1 MSGQRPNNVAKSIA
15 CRDPFFAICSVILFG
30 MAKRTG
36 AMHVAKVSKKYVTKD
51 GVSRESVAYL
61 LRRTYRDGVRVK
73 HETLANLSAL
83 PQETLEAVR
92 VSLTGQM
99 LVVPGQDLEVT
110 GSRPHGHVAAVH
122 AQAKALGLP
131 ALLGPAGRDRDIA
144 LALIIARVCR
154 PGSKL
159 ATTRWWTGTT
169 LADDLGVADASTD
182 EVYAGMDWL
191 AGRQD
196 AIETK
201 LVRTHLAGAA
211 NPDRLALF
219 DLSSSWVTGRHCPL
233 AARGYSRDG
242 KKGLPQIEYGL
253 LTDPAGR
260 PVAVRVFPGNTAD
273 PTAFTTIVQA
283 VKDTF
288 KLKEMV
294 MVGDRGMITSARV
307 QELRELGG
315 FGWVTALRA
324 RAVAALA
331 ADDGPL
337 QMSLFDQVNLAEIS
351 HPDYPGERLIAC
363 RNPALAIE
371 RARKRLALLDSTDIE
386 LTKITA
392 AVAAGRLTGA
402 GKIGIRVG
410 KVVGRYKMAK
420 HYNLTITDDTFAFTR
435 DTEAIAAEAALDGIY
450 VIATTIG
457 AEQMDAAKVV
467 ATYKSLAR
475 VARDFRCLKAI
486 DLDLRPIHHYTET
499 RVRAHV
505 FICMLAS
512 YLVWHLRQALAPLT
526 FTDEYRPEPIDP
538 VAPAQRSHVADH
550 KAATKT
556 NTDDQPA
563 RGFTSL
569 LDHLGTLTRN
579 HLRVAGH
586 DESGF
591 ELLAIP
597 TPTQR
602 RAFELLN
609 ASIPL
614 TLK

>member
-1 MSGQRPNNVAKSIA
+1 
-15 CRDPFFAICSVILFG
+15 

-36 AMHVAKVSKKYVTKD
+36 SMHVAKVSKKYVTKD

-61 LRRTYRDGVRVK
+61 LRRTYRDGVTVK

-83 PQETLEAVR
+83 PQATLEAVR
-92 VSLTGQM
+92 VSLTGQA

-110 GSRPHGHVAAVH
+110 RSLPHGHVAAVH

-131 ALLGPAGRDRDIA
+131 ALLGPAGRERDIA

-154 PGSKL
+154 PASKL
-159 ATTRWWTGTT
+159 ATTQWWANTT

-182 EVYAGMDWL
+182 EVYAAMDWL
-191 AGRQD
+191 AGRQE

-219 DLSSSWVTGRHCPL
+219 DLSSSWVTGRCCPL

-273 PTAFTTIVQA
+273 PTAFTAIVQA

-288 KLKEMV
+288 KLKDMV

-307 QELRELGG
+307 QVLRELGG

-324 RAVAALA
+324 PAIAALA
-331 ADDGPL
+331 TDNGPL
-337 QMSLFDQVNLAEIS
+337 QMSLFDQTNLAEIS
-351 HPDYPGERLIAC
+351 PPDYPGERLVAC
-363 RNPALAIE
+363 RNPALATE
-371 RARKRLALLDSTDIE
+371 RACRRLALLEATDTE
-386 LTKITA
+386 LSKVTA
-392 AVAAGRLTGA
+392 AAAAGRLAGA

-420 HYNLTITDDTFAFTR
+420 HYRLDITETTFAFTR
-435 DTEAIAAEAALDGIY
+435 DQDQITAEAAMDGIY
-450 VIATTIG
+450 VIRTTIG
-457 AEQMDAAKVV
+457 PEQMDAAQVV

-475 VARDFRCLKAI
+475 VERDFRSLKSI
-486 DLDLRPIHHYTET
+486 DVDLRPIHHWTQD

-512 YLVWHLRQALAPLT
+512 YLVWHLRQAWAPLT
-526 FTDEYRPEPIDP
+526 FTDENRPDPLDP
-538 VAPAQRSHVADH
+538 VAPVAPARRSQDADA

-556 NTDDQPA
+556 TTEDLPA
-563 RGFTSL
+563 TSFTAL
-569 LDHLGTLTRN
+569 LEHLATLTRN

-602 RAFELLN
+602 RAFELID
-609 ASIPL
+609 APIPL

>member
-1 MSGQRPNNVAKSIA
+1 
-15 CRDPFFAICSVILFG
+15 
-30 MAKRTG
+30 
-36 AMHVAKVSKKYVTKD
+36 MHVAKVAKKYVTKD
-51 GVSRESVAYL
+51 GASRESVAYL
-61 LRRTYRDGVRVK
+61 LRRTYRDGTKVR

-83 PQETLEAVR
+83 PQATLEAVR
-92 VSLTGQM
+92 VSLTGQA

-110 GSRPHGHVAAVH
+110 RALPHGHVSAVH

-154 PGSKL
+154 PASKL
-159 ATTRWWTGTT
+159 ATTRWWTDTT
-169 LADDLGVADASTD
+169 LAADLGVADATTD
-182 EVYAGMDWL
+182 EVYAAMDWL

-196 AIETK
+196 AIEAK
-201 LVRTHLAGAA
+201 LVRTHLNGAG

-219 DLSSSWVTGRHCPL
+219 DLSSSWVTGHCCPL

-273 PTAFTTIVQA
+273 PTAFTGILEA

-288 KLKEMV
+288 KLTDMV

-307 QELRELGG
+307 EALRELGG
-315 FGWVTALRA
+315 YGWVTALRA
-324 RAVAALA
+324 PAIAALA

-337 QMSLFDQVNLAEIS
+337 QMSLFDQANLAEIT
-351 HPDYPGERLIAC
+351 HPDYPAERLVAC
-363 RNPALAIE
+363 RNPALATE
-371 RARKRLALLDSTDIE
+371 RARKRLALLEATDTE
-386 LTKITA
+386 LTKIVA
-392 AVAAGRLTGA
+392 AVAAGRLAGA
-402 GKIGIRVG
+402 GKIGVRVG

-420 HYNLTITDDTFAFTR
+420 HYTLDITEDTFTFTR
-435 DTEAIAAEAALDGIY
+435 NEDQITAEAALDGLY
-450 VIATTIG
+450 VIRATVG
-457 AEQMDAAKVV
+457 PEQMDPAKVV

-475 VARDFRCLKAI
+475 VERDFRSIKAI
-486 DLDLRPIHHYTET
+486 DVDLRPIHHWTET

-505 FICMLAS
+505 FICMLAA
-512 YLVWHLRQALAPLT
+512 YLVWHLRAAWAPLT
-526 FTDEYRPEPIDP
+526 FTDEDRPDPADP
-538 VAPAQRSHVADH
+538 VAPARRSQGADH

-556 NTDDQPA
+556 TTDDLPA
-563 RGFTSL
+563 HSFTSL
-569 LDHLGTLTRN
+569 LAHMATLTRN

-586 DESGF
+586 DTSGF
-591 ELLAIP
+591 DLLAIP

-602 RAFELLN
+602 RAFELLG
-609 ASIPL
+609 APIPL

>member
-1 MSGQRPNNVAKSIA
+1 ML
-15 CRDPFFAICSVILFG
+15 CG
-30 MAKRTG
+30 MAKQTG

-51 GVSRESVAYL
+51 GISRESVAYL
-61 LRRTYRDGVRVK
+61 LRRTYRDGVTVK

-83 PQETLEAVR
+83 PQATLEAVR
-92 VSLTGQM
+92 VSLTGQA

-110 GSRPHGHVAAVH
+110 RSLPHGHVAAVH

-131 ALLGPAGRDRDIA
+131 ALLGAAGRERDIA

-154 PGSKL
+154 PASKL
-159 ATTRWWTGTT
+159 ATTRWWANTT
-169 LADDLGVADASTD
+169 LADDLGVADATTD
-182 EVYAGMDWL
+182 EVYAAMDWL
-191 AGRQD
+191 QGRQD
-196 AIETK
+196 GIETK
-201 LVRTHLAGAA
+201 LVRAHLAGAA

-219 DLSSSWVTGRHCPL
+219 DLSSSWVTGRHCSL

-242 KKGLPQIEYGL
+242 KKGSPQIEYGL

-273 PTAFTTIVQA
+273 PTAFTAIVQA

-288 KLKEMV
+288 KLKDMV

-315 FGWVTALRA
+315 LGWVTALRA
-324 RAVAALA
+324 PAIAALA
-331 ADDGPL
+331 ADNGPL
-337 QMSLFDQVNLAEIS
+337 QMSLFDQTNLAEIS
-351 HPDYPGERLIAC
+351 HPDYPGERLVAC
-363 RNPALAIE
+363 RNPALAAE
-371 RARKRLALLDSTDIE
+371 RARKRLALLEATDTE
-386 LTKITA
+386 LSKIVA
-392 AVAAGRLTGA
+392 AADAGRLAGA
-402 GKIGIRVG
+402 GKIGVRVG

-420 HYNLTITDDTFAFTR
+420 HYILDITNDRFAFTH
-435 DTEAIAAEAALDGIY
+435 DQDQVTAEAALDGIY
-450 VIATTIG
+450 VIRTTV
-457 AEQMDAAKVV
+457 AVEQMDAAKVV

-475 VARDFRCLKAI
+475 VERDFRSLKAI
-486 DLDLRPIHHYTET
+486 DVDLRPVHHWTET

-505 FICMLAS
+505 FICMLAA
-512 YLVWHLRQALAPLT
+512 YLAWHLRQTWAPLT
-526 FTDEYRPEPIDP
+526 FTDEQRPDPVDP
-538 VAPAQRSHVADH
+538 VAPARRSQGADA

-556 NTDDQPA
+556 TTDGQPA
-563 RGFTSL
+563 RSFTSL
-569 LDHLGTLTRN
+569 LDHLATLTRN

-591 ELLAIP
+591 DLLAIP

-602 RAFELLN
+602 RAFELLD
-609 ASIPL
+609 APIPL

>member
-1 MSGQRPNNVAKSIA
+1 MTKTP
-15 CRDPFFAICSVILFG
+15 
-30 MAKRTG
+30 G
-36 AMHVAKVSKKYVTKD
+36 AMHVAKITTKRVDKSGQPREYVSH
-51 GVSRESVAYL
+51 L
-61 LRRTYRDGVRVK
+61 LRRTYRDGARVK
-73 HETLANLSAL
+73 HETLANLTPL
-83 PQETLEAVR
+83 PQAAIDAVR
-92 VSLTGQM
+92 ASLAGKA
-99 LVVPGQDLEVT
+99 LVVAGEGLEVT
-110 GSRPHGHVAAVH
+110 GSLPHGHVAAVH

-131 ALLGPAGRDRDIA
+131 GLLGPAGRERDIA

-159 ATTRWWTGTT
+159 ATTRWWADTT
-169 LADDLGVADASTD
+169 LAADLGVADATTD

-191 AGRQD
+191 AGRQE

-201 LVRTHLAGAA
+201 LVRTHLTSPA

-260 PVAVRVFPGNTAD
+260 PVAVRVFSGNTAD
-273 PTAFTTIVQA
+273 PTAFTTIVDA
-283 VKDTF
+283 VRDTF
-288 KLKEMV
+288 KLTDMV

-324 RAVAALA
+324 PAIAALA
-331 ADDGPL
+331 ADNGPL
-337 QMSLFDQVNLAEIS
+337 QMSLFDQANLAEIT
-351 HPDYPGERLIAC
+351 HPDYPGERLVAC
-363 RNPALAIE
+363 RNPALATE
-371 RARKRLALLDSTDIE
+371 RARKRLALLEATDTE
-386 LTKITA
+386 LAKIAA
-392 AVAAGRLTGA
+392 AVVAGRLAGA

-410 KVVGRYKMAK
+410 KVIGRYKMAK
-420 HYNLTITDDTFAFTR
+420 HYILDITNDRFAFTR
-435 DTEAIAAEAALDGIY
+435 DQDQITAEAALDGLY
-450 VIATTIG
+450 VIRTTIG
-457 AEQMDAAKVV
+457 PEQMDAAKVV

-475 VARDFRCLKAI
+475 VERDFRSLKSI
-486 DLDLRPIHHYTET
+486 DLDLRPIHHWTET

-505 FICMLAS
+505 FICMLAA
-512 YLVWHLRQALAPLT
+512 YLTWHLRQTWAPLT
-526 FTDEYRPEPIDP
+526 FTDEHRPDPIDP
-538 VAPAQRSHVADH
+538 VAPAKRSKDADH

-556 NTDDQPA
+556 TTDDQPA
-563 RGFTSL
+563 RSFTTL
-569 LDHLGTLTRN
+569 LDHLATLTRN

-586 DESGF
+586 DQSGF
-591 ELLAIP
+591 DLLAIP

-602 RAFELLN
+602 QAFELLD
-609 ASIPL
+609 APIPL

>member
-15 CRDPFFAICSVILFG
+15 CRDPFFAICSVILLG

-61 LRRTYRDGVRVK
+61 LRRTYRNGLSVK

-92 VSLTGQM
+92 VSLTGQT
-99 LVVPGQDLEVT
+99 LVVPGQDLEPT
-110 GSRPHGHVAAVH
+110 RSIPHGHVAAVH

-131 ALLGPAGRDRDIA
+131 ALLGPAGRHRDIA

-159 ATTRWWTGTT
+159 ATTRWWADTT
-169 LADDLGVADASTD
+169 LAEDLGVAGASTD

-196 AIETK
+196 AIEAK
-201 LVRTHLAGAA
+201 LVRAHLAGAG

-219 DLSSSWVTGRHCPL
+219 DLSSSWVTGRCCPL

-288 KLKEMV
+288 SLKDMV

-307 QELRELGG
+307 EALRDLGG

-324 RAVAALA
+324 PAIAALA
-331 ADDGPL
+331 ADNGPL

-351 HPDYPGERLIAC
+351 HPNYPGERLIAC
-363 RNPALAIE
+363 RNPALATE
-371 RARKRLALLDSTDIE
+371 RARKRLALLDSTEVE
-386 LTKITA
+386 LAKITA
-392 AVAAGRLTGA
+392 ATTAGRLSGA

-410 KVVGRYKMAK
+410 KVIGRYKMAK
-420 HYNLTITDDTFAFTR
+420 HYTLTITEDTFAFSR
-435 DTEAIAAEAALDGIY
+435 NTEAITAEAALDGIY
-450 VIATTIG
+450 VIRTSVTS
-457 AEQMDAAKVV
+457 EQMNPAKVV
-467 ATYKSLAR
+467 ATYKSLSR
-475 VARDFRCLKAI
+475 VERDFRSLKSI
-486 DLDLRPIHHYTET
+486 DLDLRPIHHWTET

-505 FICMLAS
+505 FICMLAA
-512 YLVWHLRQALAPLT
+512 YLVWHLRQAWAPLT
-526 FTDEYRPEPIDP
+526 FTDEHRPDPGDP
-538 VAPAQRSHVADH
+538 VAPARRSQGADA

-556 NTDDQPA
+556 TTDDLSA
-563 RGFTSL
+563 RSFTAL
-569 LDHLGTLTRN
+569 LEHLATLTRN

-591 ELLAIP
+591 DLLAVA
-597 TPTQR
+597 TPTGR
-602 RAFELLN
+602 RAFELLD
-609 ASIPL
+609 APIPL